1 MLNNFL
7 YDCYTAR
14 KGKTKSTGNYSR
26 GGFTSSGSIQP
37 TNLYLTPGRAKP
49 EEIFAGVQRG
59 FYLTDAIG
67 IFAGINIASGDF
79 SIPVAGFLIE
89 KGKLASPVRGVS
101 IGGNLFD
108 LLKSVVKIA
117 DDLTWFNSVGCP
129 TFLVSGVRIGGAK
142 S

>member
-1 MLNNFL
+1 VLNTYL

-26 GGFTSSGSIQP
+26 GSFTSSGSIQP
-37 TNLYLTPGRAKP
+37 TNLYLKPGKDKP
-49 EEIFAGVQRG
+49 AEIFAKIHRG

-67 IFAGINIASGDF
+67 IFAGINTASGDF

-89 KGKLASPVRGVS
+89 KGKLTSPVRGIS

-108 LLKSVVKIA
+108 LLKSITKIG

-129 TFLVSGVRIGGAK
+129 TFLVSAIKIGGAK